1 MYLKVFK
8 YHLPALI
15 IIGVVALAGYYAYP
29 HLPDLIPTH
38 FDIAGNPDHYS
49 EKGTFG
55 YLFFVLDLVFFFFIF
70 GIDILYFYRIFEGKM
85 MAATNWFMQSIM
97 GVIYLSAVAFPLGII
112 DNFLEGMVVGLGII
126 GIVFTSL
133 YLNAKSKLDE
143 ETIGLENSPYFERVK
158 LSPIMLP
165 LFFARPYFPNYII
178 QTREELR
185 ILGTLYDFRRKWDD
199 IKIVRDKSP
208 FRGSLFP
215 IKLST
220 KFNGIVEIVM
230 KKRSSTV
237 VITPEDREAFVKCA
251 NGFLS
256 DRDRGA

>member
-15 IIGVVALAGYYAYP
+15 IIGVVALIGYYAHP

-49 EKGTFG
+49 EKGEFEC
-55 YLFFVLDLVFFFFIF
+55 VFFGFMLAFFLFILAFDIF
-70 GIDILYFYRIFEGKM
+70 YFYRVFQGKI
-85 MAATNWFMQSIM
+85 MAATNWGMQGIM
-97 GVIYLSAVAFPLGII
+97 GIIYLSAIAFPLGII

-133 YLNAKSKLDE
+133 YLNIKSKLDE
-143 ETIGLENSPYFERVK
+143 EIVGLDTSPYFERVK
-158 LSPIMLP
+158 LSIIMMP

-178 QTREELR
+178 QTKEELR
-185 ILGTLYDFRRKWDD
+185 ILGTLYDFRLKWDD
-199 IKIVRDKSP
+199 IKIIRDKNP
-208 FRGSLFP
+208 FRASFFP
-215 IKLST
+215 IKLAT
-220 KFNGIVEIVM
+220 KFSGVVEIVL
-230 KKRSSTV
+230 KNRRSSV
-237 VITPEDREAFVKCA
+237 IITPENREAFIKSA

-256 DRDRGA
+256 DPTNGV